1 MTDPVEPPAVA
12 PDATAASSSV
22 LKPRLRPYILD
33 WMAEQKAKAEAS
45 PGKAAQAEQQRQAMR
60 ALGLAWIDP
69 ERLDEYA
76 VEAGVQPELMRKAL
90 TTEEGQRL
98 ATSAASKLRASGEAS
113 QVQVARITESLL
125 ALIEQ
130 GVADGTVSAAA
141 APKIIDS
148 ISKLRGTAE
157 SRNAKSPDAASV
169 GSLAGLIGL

>member
-1 MTDPVEPPAVA
+1 MTKSADPPAIA
-12 PDATAASSSV
+12 ADATGASSRA
-22 LKPRLRPYILD
+22 LKPKLRPYLAD
-33 WMAEQKAKAEAS
+33 WLAEQKVKAAAA
-45 PGKAAQAEQQRQAMR
+45 PVKAAQDARQGQAMR

-90 TTEEGQRL
+90 TTDEGQRV
-98 ATSAASKLRASGEAS
+98 ATSMASKLRANGEAS

-125 ALIEQ
+125 TLIEQ

>member
-1 MTDPVEPPAVA
+1 MTKSVEPSPIA
-12 PDATAASSSV
+12 PDATGASGIA
-22 LKPRLRPYILD
+22 LKPKIRPYMLD

-45 PGKAAQAEQQRQAMR
+45 PVKAAQAAQQGQALR

-76 VEAGVQPELMRKAL
+76 IEAGVQPELMRKAL
-90 TTEEGQRL
+90 TTEEGTRV
-98 ATSAASKLRASGEAS
+98 ATSMASKLRASGEAS

-125 ALIEQ
+125 TLIEQ

-157 SRNAKSPDAASV
+157 ARNAKSPDAASV